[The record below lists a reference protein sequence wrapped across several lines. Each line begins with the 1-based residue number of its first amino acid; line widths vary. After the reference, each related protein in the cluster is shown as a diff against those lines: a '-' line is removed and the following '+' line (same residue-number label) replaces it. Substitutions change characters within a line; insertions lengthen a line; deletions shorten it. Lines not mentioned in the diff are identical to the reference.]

1 MGLWTTAA
9 LVCLAAG
16 GWCTQDLI
24 AQEPDTKALLQT
36 MLNNEQNATAHR
48 GYYFYLSEERSDRT
62 GQHLW
67 VEKVVET
74 PQGRVRL
81 LQAEDGQAL
90 SPDRVSQERA
100 RLDNDAA
107 HPDDFAKREAAG
119 ANDEAHAK
127 QMLQLLPKAF
137 LFDPP
142 QIDGTSIRLV
152 YRPNPDYQPQ
162 SMEERVLRGM
172 HGTVVIDRQMVRL
185 REVDGQLDND
195 VSLGFGPF
203 AIVKA
208 GSNFDTLREHV
219 DGSDWKTEKTHTD
232 ISGRALMLKSLG
244 RKGDLKRSGY
254 HKVGDHLSVA
264 EAAAMLER

>member
-1 MGLWTTAA
+1 MGLWTTVA
-9 LVCLAAG
+9 LVYLAG
-16 GWCTQDLI
+16 SGWYTQELP
-24 AQEPDTKALLQT
+24 AQVQDTKAVLQT
-36 MLNNEQNATAHR
+36 MLNNEQNASAHR
-48 GYYFYLSEERSDRT
+48 GFYFYLSEESSDRT

-67 VEKVVET
+67 AEKVVET

-81 LQAEDGQAL
+81 LQSEDGQPL
-90 SPDRVSQERA
+90 SPDRVSQEHA
-100 RLDNDAA
+100 RLENDAA

-142 QIDGTSIRLV
+142 QIDSTSIRLT

-185 REVDGQLDND
+185 REVDGRLDND

-208 GSNFDTLREHV
+208 GSNFETQREHLE
-219 DGSDWKTEKTHTD
+219 GSDWKTEQTHTD

-244 RKGDLKRSGY
+244 RKGELKRAGY
-254 HKVGDHLSVA
+254 RKVGDHLTVA
-264 EAAAMLER
+264 EAVAILEH

>member
-1 MGLWTTAA
+1 MMMVGWVLWAP
-9 LVCLAAG
+9 G
-16 GWCTQDLI
+16 LI

-36 MLNNEQNATAHR
+36 MVANEQNASAHR
-48 GYYFYLSEERSDRT
+48 GYYSYESEERSDRT

-67 VEKVVET
+67 VERVVET
-74 PQGRVRL
+74 AQGRVRL
-81 LQAEDGQAL
+81 LLSEDGQPL
-90 SPDRVSQERA
+90 SQDRASQERE
-100 RLDNDAA
+100 RLQTDAT
-107 HPDDFAKREAAG
+107 HPDDFAKREASG

-137 LFDPP
+137 LFDP
-142 QIDGTSIRLV
+142 QVMDGSVVRLA

-185 REVDGQLDND
+185 REVDGRLDND

-208 GSNFDTLREHV
+208 GSNFDTLRMHV

-232 ISGRALMLKSLG
+232 ITGRALMLKSLG
-244 RKGDLKRSGY
+244 RKGDIKRAGY
-254 HKVGDHLSVA
+254 HRVGDHLSVA
-264 EAAAMLER
+264 EAVAMLER

>member
-1 MGLWTTAA
+1 MGLKTTAA
-9 LVCLAAG
+9 VFLTLAG
-16 GWCTQDLI
+16 GMLAH
-24 AQEPDTKALLQT
+24 AQDTKTLLQT
-36 MLNNEQNATAHR
+36 MLNNEQGASAHR
-48 GYYFYLSEERSDRT
+48 GYYSYMSEERSDRT

-74 PQGRVRL
+74 LQGRVRF
-81 LQAEDGQAL
+81 LQAEDGQPI
-90 SPDRVSQERA
+90 SQDRANQERS
-100 RLDNDAA
+100 RLDNDVT
-107 HPDDFAKREAAG
+107 HPDDFARREASG

-142 QIDGTSIRLV
+142 VDEGGFIRLH

-172 HGTVVIDRQMVRL
+172 QGSVLIDRQLVRL
-185 REVDGQLDND
+185 REVDGRLDND

-208 GSNFDTLREHV
+208 GSNFDTLREHL
-219 DGSDWKTEKTHTD
+219 DGVDWKTEKTHTD

-244 RKGDLKRSGY
+244 RKGDMKRWNYKRVS
-254 HKVGDHLSVA
+254 DHLSVA
-264 EAAAMLER
+264 DAVSMLEH